1 MGVAVSRLRK
11 GLSVAE
17 AIGIILVVDDSAS
30 HRTVISTEIQKLGYA
45 VKNAE
50 SGAVALQIINNQ
62 EVDLV
67 LLDVNMPGLD
77 GFATLRQ
84 LRTIRK
90 ELPVIMLTAR
100 DDAEDVIQALRLGAN
115 DYAVKP
121 ITLDI
126 LGARIATH
134 LKLNKAANEQLGQ
147 YLLLEKIGEG
157 AMGMVFKAEHVDT
170 GDIAAVKVLPRAVTI
185 QEDAVKRF
193 IQEAHLIEKINHPN
207 VVRHFDV
214 GKDGE
219 THFLVMEYVEGE
231 TLEKLVAGMPMV
243 PTLAIEIGKQICLGL
258 ENMFEQGVIHRD
270 IKPQNILFS
279 DSGEVKIADFGIAR
293 DVSNDNR
300 LTQEGIGLGS
310 LVYSSPEQISG
321 KGDFRSDMYS
331 LGCTL
336 FELLAGQMPFPKDK
350 PLEWML
356 ERKFTKP
363 PRITDVYPG
372 LPKGVAD
379 FVAKLMDPNADK
391 RFKDYHELLRVIEK
405 MLENLNSPGKSLLE
419 QWVAKIRGH

>member
-1 MGVAVSRLRK
+1 
-11 GLSVAE
+11 VAE
-17 AIGIILVVDDSAS
+17 KGVILVVDDSAS

-50 SGAVALQIINNQ
+50 SGAKALQVVNN
-62 EVDLV
+62 EEIDLV

-90 ELPVIMLTAR
+90 DLPVIMLTAR

-121 ITLDI
+121 ISLDI
-126 LGARIATH
+126 LGARIETH
-134 LKLNKAANEQLGQ
+134 LKLTKAANEQLGQ

-157 AMGMVFKAEHVDT
+157 AMGMVFKAEHRET
-170 GDIAAVKVLPRAVTI
+170 GDIAAVKVLPRSLTI
-185 QEDAVKRF
+185 QEEAVKRF
-193 IQEAHLIEKINHPN
+193 IQEATLIEKINHPN

-219 THFLVMEYVEGE
+219 THFLVMEFVDGE

-243 PTLAIEIGKQICLGL
+243 PTLALEIGKQICLGL
-258 ENMFEQGVIHRD
+258 ENMFNEEVIHRD

-279 DSGEVKIADFGIAR
+279 ETGEVKIADFGIAR
-293 DVSNDNR
+293 DVSSDHR
-300 LTQEGIGLGS
+300 LTQEGTGLGS

-321 KGDFRSDMYS
+321 RGDFRSDMYS

-350 PLEWML
+350 PLEWMV
-356 ERKFTKP
+356 ERKFAKP
-363 PRITDVYPG
+363 PKITDIYPG
-372 LPKGVAD
+372 LPKHVAD
-379 FVAKLMDPNADK
+379 FVAKLMNPNPDK
-391 RFKDYHELLRVIEK
+391 RFENYHDLLTVIDK
-405 MLENLNSPGKSLLE
+405 ILDNLNSPGKSLLE
-419 QWVAKIRGH
+419 QWVAKIRGA